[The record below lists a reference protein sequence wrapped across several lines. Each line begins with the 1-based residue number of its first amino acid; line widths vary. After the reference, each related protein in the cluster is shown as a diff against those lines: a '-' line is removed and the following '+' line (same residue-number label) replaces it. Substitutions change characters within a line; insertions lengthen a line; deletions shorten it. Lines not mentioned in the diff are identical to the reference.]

1 MRRKRLLLADDS
13 ITIQRV
19 IELTFADEPID
30 VVTVGDGAAA
40 MAELAAFPPD
50 VVLADIGMPPPDGY
64 ELALHVHRTPA
75 LSHIPVVLLT
85 GAFDP
90 VDHARASEAEC
101 ADILA
106 KPFDPQMLVARVRDL
121 VRGGSESAPAAS
133 EVVDP
138 PPVAVAPVPGTAAS
152 VTAVTATTTAADEYF
167 EQLDRA
173 FARLATT
180 EPTRDSQTSS
190 AIGSRS
196 GANPIEVAAEPISA
210 PGADG
215 GQAHAGVNAG
225 RSELAEPVSALS
237 VDALERRPSEAED
250 TQASAL
256 RARTTLGEAFAT
268 LLAVEAGRSVAIGPE
283 GCASS
288 TPADLIADLAARIG
302 RETAER
308 VVREITRDLVARVAE
323 RVLREEIARR
333 TGQGSHC

>member
-40 MAELAAFPPD
+40 MAELATFPPD

-90 VDHARASEAEC
+90 VDHARASEARC
-101 ADILA
+101 AGILA

-121 VRGGSESAPAAS
+121 VRGGSESASAPAAT
-133 EVVDP
+133 EVVEP
-138 PPVAVAPVPGTAAS
+138 APVPAEPVPGPAAS
-152 VTAVTATTTAADEYF
+152 VTVVAATTTAADEYF

-180 EPTRDSQTSS
+180 ETRPDSQTPS
-190 AIGSRS
+190 AVRS
-196 GANPIEVAAEPISA
+196 AANPIDVVAVVDMDAPGTGSGQPHAGMNNGSSELAAEPESAFPVDVVDTQPSA
-210 PGADG
+210 P
-215 GQAHAGVNAG
+215 
-225 RSELAEPVSALS
+225 
-237 VDALERRPSEAED
+237 ED
-250 TQASAL
+250 TQAGAPH
-256 RARTTLGEAFAT
+256 ARTALGEAFAA
-268 LLAVEAGRSVAIGPE
+268 LLAIEAGQSAAVPAVG
-283 GCASS
+283 SLV
-288 TPADLIADLAARIG
+288 PADMVADLAARIG

-308 VVREITRDLVARVAE
+308 VVREITPDIVARVAE

-333 TGQGSHC
+333 TGQGSHR